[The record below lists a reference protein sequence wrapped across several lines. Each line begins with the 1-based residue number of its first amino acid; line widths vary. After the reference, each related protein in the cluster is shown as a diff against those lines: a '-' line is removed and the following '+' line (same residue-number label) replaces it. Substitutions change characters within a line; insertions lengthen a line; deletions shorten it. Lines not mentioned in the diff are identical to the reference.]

1 MNVYDFDRTL
11 FPGDSS
17 MHFWAFCKSKYP
29 KIWLHFPGGIS
40 KLFVYNL
47 KMCNWAQ
54 LMEKFFKFLKYVPNP
69 YETIEE
75 FWDEKKDKIYPWY
88 DEMHKADDIIISA
101 SPHFLIDPIASRLGV
116 RCIATD
122 MDINTYKIN
131 GVDCSGEEKLRR
143 FLVEYPNEEID
154 CFYSDSYNDT
164 PLAKYAKKAYM
175 ITKKG
180 EIVDWDFKKG
190 EKKYKPRKTKNKKAD

>member
-17 MHFWAFCKSKYP
+17 IHFWAFAKNKYP
-29 KIWLHFPGGIS
+29 KILIHSPGSIL
-40 KLFVYNL
+40 KLFFYNL
-47 KMCNWAQ
+47 NMCNWAQ
-54 LMEKFFKFLKYVPNP
+54 LMEKFFKFLNFVPNP
-69 YETIEE
+69 EKTIEE
-75 FWDEKKDKIYPWY
+75 FWDANENKIFPWY
-88 DEMHKADDIIISA
+88 DEVKKEDDVIISA
-101 SPHFLIDPIASRLGV
+101 SPEFLIEPIAKRLGV

-122 MDINTYKIN
+122 MDISTYKIN

-143 FLVEYPNEEID
+143 FLVEYPNEEIE

-164 PLAKYAKKAYM
+164 PLARYAKKAYM

-190 EKKYKPRKTKNKKAD
+190 EKKYKTKKNKTKKAD